1 MIDEPRSRQI
11 SIGEVQALV
20 AREFKVDS
28 AELSA
33 PTRRQH
39 VACARHVAMY
49 LSRELAGPPRRRPG
63 GAAASFPRI
72 ARAFCRDHT
81 SVIHACA
88 AVARRRCAD
97 AGFARLLDRLI
108 DQLASPSGAKSE
120 GKEAV

>member
-1 MIDEPRSRQI
+1 MIDEPRPRPI

-63 GAAASFPRI
+63 GASASFPRI
-72 ARAFCRDHT
+72 ARAFCRDHS

-108 DQLASPSGAKSE
+108 GQLAAPSGAKSE